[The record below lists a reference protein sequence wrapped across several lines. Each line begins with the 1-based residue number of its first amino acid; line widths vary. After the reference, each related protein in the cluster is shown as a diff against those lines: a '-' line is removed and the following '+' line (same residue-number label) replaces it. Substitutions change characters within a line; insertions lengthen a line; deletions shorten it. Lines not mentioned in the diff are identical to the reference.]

1 MPAPGAGVTPRT
13 RRGRIVIVKRCD
25 GPEPSWPA
33 LCRPSTS
40 LMQLRR
46 KDGYARAKR
55 GHDAEN
61 SHDESGWRVPID
73 GARAWRYGRKPA
85 FVMQAL

>member
-1 MPAPGAGVTPRT
+1 
-13 RRGRIVIVKRCD
+13 
-25 GPEPSWPA
+25 
-33 LCRPSTS
+33 
-40 LMQLRR
+40 MQLRR

-61 SHDESGWRVPID
+61 SHDGSGWRVPIE
-73 GARAWRYGRKPA
+73 GTRAWRYGRKPA